1 VVTLSKKEKL
11 ISSAQK
17 SLLKGQTQ
25 RAIKDYQ
32 KLVEI
37 DPRDIR
43 NRQKLAELYGRVRM
57 VKEALDEYELVA
69 KYYAE
74 NGFYLKAIA
83 VYKQIQKLDP
93 EQVNAYHRLA
103 ELNEKQGLVGNAL
116 AEYRNLVAYYEKQQQ
131 ISEAVDVLQKMKG
144 LEPENLNIRVK
155 IVECCMQAG
164 HKDKGRAEFQEIL
177 AILEKKEDFARILQL
192 YEKNLTLFPGDFKIE
207 TGLGKALIST
217 GQVEK
222 GIQILK
228 NLLLSNPEDA
238 GILRLLV
245 QGYRKKGDFENERL
259 TYQHLLEKFPGD
271 LDLQE
276 GYIQTF
282 FDAGEHDKALLK
294 LEEWKSAFFD
304 ANRVSTLK
312 GFYEKLKQ
320 ALPGNSRVHTTLRSI
335 YEITGEGGKLFD
347 IISATPEKGKI
358 SLTAKVETPKQV
370 GTDSPKFEEAVEE
383 LKETS
388 WQKAA
393 PEEST
398 ASQEESEMELELELE
413 LKEPFEEVNSSAAD
427 SLTLELEE
435 TQQQK
440 EQKTEKIIDQP
451 AGLEEAEFYLQ
462 QGLLDDAEKVCR
474 KLLEADMEF
483 GEAQEMLLKIEGLRR
498 ETSSSEE
505 AEEEYFDLA
514 KEIMGAV
521 PSEDSNQKGTLFKSS
536 NEIGA
541 QTNLEDVESHY
552 NLGIAYKE
560 MGKLDDAIS
569 EFDKT
574 MKNPARVVDCLTL
587 KGICFVEKGCFE
599 DAEEAFK
606 SGLAHPG
613 LNDGERISLHYEKGL
628 LYEAWGRSLDALDS
642 FQYVA
647 DFDPSFRNIGEK
659 MRVLKEKIGLDNGKE
674 GDESEAKREN
684 ERVFYG

>member
-1 VVTLSKKEKL
+1 VVALSKKEKL
-11 ISSAQK
+11 IASAQK
-17 SLLKGQTQ
+17 NLLKGQTQ

-37 DPRDIR
+37 NPREIR

-116 AEYRNLVAYYEKQQQ
+116 AEYHNLVAYYEKQKK

-144 LEPENLNIRVK
+144 LEPENLNIHVK
-155 IVECCMQAG
+155 IVECCMQGG
-164 HKDKGRAEFQEIL
+164 HKDKSRAEFQEIF
-177 AILEKKEDFARILQL
+177 AILQKKEDFARILQF
-192 YEKNLTLFPGDFKIE
+192 YEKFLTLFPGDFEIE

-222 GIQILK
+222 GIQVLK

-271 LDLQE
+271 LDLRE

-294 LEEWKSAFFD
+294 LEEWKNAFFD

-320 ALPGNSRVHTTLRSI
+320 ALPGNSRVHTTLHSI
-335 YEITGEGGKLFD
+335 YEITGEGGKIFD
-347 IISATPEKGKI
+347 IISATPEKGEF
-358 SLTAKVETPKQV
+358 SSTAKVETPKQGGV
-370 GTDSPKFEEAVEE
+370 DSSKFEEAVEE

-388 WQKAA
+388 WEKAA
-393 PEEST
+393 PEKS
-398 ASQEESEMELELELE
+398 AAPQEESEMELELELE
-413 LKEPFEEVNSSAAD
+413 LKEPFGEVNSSGED
-427 SLTLELEE
+427 PLTLELEK

-440 EQKTEKIIDQP
+440 GQKADNIIDKH
-451 AGLEEAEFYLQ
+451 AKLKEAESHLQ
-462 QGLLDDAEKVCR
+462 QGLLDDAEQVCR
-474 KLLEADMEF
+474 KLLEADMDF
-483 GEAQEMLLKIEGLRR
+483 GEAREKLLEIEACRR

-521 PSEDSNQKGTLFKSS
+521 PSEDSIQKGTFSEFPKGI
-536 NEIGA
+536 EA
-541 QTNLEDVESHY
+541 QKNLEDSESHY

-560 MGKLDDAIS
+560 MGKLDDAIA

-613 LNDGERISLHYEKGL
+613 LTDGERISLHYE
-628 LYEAWGRSLDALDS
+628 AWGRPLEALDS

-647 DFDPSFRNIGEK
+647 DFDPSFRKIGEK
-659 MRVLKEKIGLDNGKE
+659 IQALREKLGLGSGKE

-684 ERVFYG
+684 EGVFYG